1 MKYGLNKLF
10 IVIVD
15 VLLRNKRLEIT
26 GFVRLRHDIVNI

>member
-15 VLLRNKRLEIT
+15 VLLRNKRLEIS